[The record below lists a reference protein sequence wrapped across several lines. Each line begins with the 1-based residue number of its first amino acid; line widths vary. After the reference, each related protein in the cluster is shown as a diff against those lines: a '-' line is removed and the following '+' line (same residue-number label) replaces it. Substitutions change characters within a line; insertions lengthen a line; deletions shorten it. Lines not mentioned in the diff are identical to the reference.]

1 MFVRLFLLALFGVTL
16 VTAAGAA
23 IEDQVTSYTLDNG
36 MQVVVIEDH
45 RAPVV
50 VHMVWYRAGAADETP
65 GVSGVAHF
73 LEHLLFKKTKNLEAG
88 ELSRTVAENGG
99 TDNAFTSYDYTAY
112 YQRVAAD
119 RLPIMMRMEADRMIN
134 LDLSE
139 EDILVERD
147 VVIEERN
154 QRTETNPNA
163 LYREQANAALF
174 QNHRY
179 GVPVIGWRHEMSNL
193 TLSDALDYYQ
203 KFYAPNNAVLI
214 VAGDVMPEDVLAL
227 AQEIY
232 GQIPANVDLPERK
245 RPVEPPHFAPRR
257 IEYVDE
263 RVSQPYVVRSYLAPE
278 RNSGDQRSAAA
289 LVLLADILGDGQAS
303 VLQRKLQFETQ
314 EALYASAS
322 YSGVSLDKTSFGI
335 YIVPAADVTLLDAE
349 AALDRA
355 ISEFLEEGVDEAQL
369 ARLKTQYRAAGIYAQ
384 DNVNGLANAYGRALT
399 SGLTLEDIHAW
410 PDILQSITSDEIIA
424 AATQVFD
431 LNSSVTGWIRN

>member
-147 VVIEERN
+147 VIIEERN